1 MKHLSRVAALGEQ
14 TGMTARNV
22 AIVWAPNLLRSKQL
36 ESGSGVAALHG
47 VGIQAVV
54 TEFLIR
60 YTDYIFSPISCV
72 GAKLPPTKGFKYMF
86 VIEIYI
92 LLSIIFLGTPKKS
105 RPKSLAISTQTKLL
119 TLEEAQSRIFTS
131 AKRTDPNYIEVGK

>member
-1 MKHLSRVAALGEQ
+1 MKHLSRVAALGEK

-36 ESGSGVAALHG
+36 ENGCGVAALHG

-60 YTDYIFSPISCV
+60 YTNDIFSPIPSV
-72 GAKLPPTKGFKYMF
+72 GAKLPPIKGLKCIQIIKNKYNF
-86 VIEIYI
+86 
-92 LLSIIFLGTPKKS
+92 
-105 RPKSLAISTQTKLL
+105 QT
-119 TLEEAQSRIFTS
+119 FF
-131 AKRTDPNYIEVGK
+131 

>member
-36 ESGSGVAALHG
+36 ENGSGVAALHG

-60 YTDYIFSPISCV
+60 YTDYIFSPIPSV
-72 GAKLPPTKGFKYMF
+72 GAKLPPTKGSYMLI
-86 VIEIYI
+86 IEKQI
-92 LLSIIFLGTPKKS
+92 LSQSIIFRNPKK
-105 RPKSLAISTQTKLL
+105 I
-119 TLEEAQSRIFTS
+119 
-131 AKRTDPNYIEVGK
+131 

>member
-36 ESGSGVAALHG
+36 ENGSGVAALHG

-60 YTDYIFSPISCV
+60 YTDYIFSPIPNV
-72 GAKLPPTKGFKYMF
+72 GAKLPPTKGS
-86 VIEIYI
+86 YI
-92 LLSIIFLGTPKKS
+92 LIIRKQILS
-105 RPKSLAISTQTKLL
+105 
-119 TLEEAQSRIFTS
+119 
-131 AKRTDPNYIEVGK
+131 

>member
-22 AIVWAPNLLRSKQL
+22 AIVWAPNLLRSKEL
-36 ESGSGVAALHG
+36 ESGSSVAALHG
-47 VGIQAVV
+47 VSIQAVV

-60 YTDYIFSPISCV
+60 YTDHIFSPIPSV
-72 GAKLPPTKGFKYMF
+72 GTKLPPIKGFKYIF
-86 VIEIYI
+86 VNEICI
-92 LLSIIFLGTPKKS
+92 LLIIICLGTPKKS

-119 TLEEAQSRIFTS
+119 TLEEAQSRALTS
-131 AKRTDPNYIEVGK
+131 VKRTDPNYIEVGM

>member
-36 ESGSGVAALHG
+36 ENGSGVAALHG

-60 YTDYIFSPISCV
+60 YTDYIFSPIPSV
-72 GAKLPPTKGFKYMF
+72 GAKLPPTKGNYMLMTEKTVF
-86 VIEIYI
+86 IPID
-92 LLSIIFLGTPKKS
+92 FLGTPKKS

-119 TLEEAQSRIFTS
+119 TLEEAQNRVLTF
-131 AKRTDPNYIEVGK
+131 ARRNDPNYIEVGK

>member
-1 MKHLSRVAALGEQ
+1 MKHLSHVAALGEQ

-36 ESGSGVAALHG
+36 ENGSGVAALHG

-60 YTDYIFSPISCV
+60 YTDYIFSPIPNV
-72 GAKLPPTKGFKYMF
+72 GAKLPPTKGNYMLI
-86 VIEIYI
+86 IEIKFY
-92 LLSIIFLGTPKKS
+92 SNSF
-105 RPKSLAISTQTKLL
+105 
-119 TLEEAQSRIFTS
+119 F
-131 AKRTDPNYIEVGK
+131 

>member
-1 MKHLSRVAALGEQ
+1 MINKNLRKKQSFDLLSKYGNSFILLAIINIFVSIRTLEYLMKHLSRVAALGEQ

-36 ESGSGVAALHG
+36 ENGSGVAALHG

-60 YTDYIFSPISCV
+60 YTDYIFSPIPSV
-72 GAKLPPTKGFKYMF
+72 GAKLPPTKGSYTLI
-86 VIEIYI
+86 IEKQI
-92 LLSIIFLGTPKKS
+92 LS
-105 RPKSLAISTQTKLL
+105 
-119 TLEEAQSRIFTS
+119 
-131 AKRTDPNYIEVGK
+131 